1 MACLEILEG
10 FHRGTQGPLP
20 DEALLGRH
28 RESWLCLPEARV
40 SRQHARILRRET
52 TFVIEDLQSSHGVLV
67 QGQRLVPHVP
77 YTLHDGDEIRIG
89 STRMVFRVDAS
100 PPLREHQDRT
110 SRYGRAEPVTQCLT
124 RSDDGGTLQVHM
136 RVDETAQPTVAL
148 ALDASANML
157 EVSDAEQHT
166 AQGLREA
173 VKRLQALCQVST
185 ALGTITDRET
195 LLHRILD
202 CLFDL
207 FPVAERAFIMVRD
220 NDNSTLM
227 PVAAKVR
234 HGITGRREE
243 VAISRT
249 IVQEV
254 TLHKRSILSCDA
266 LDDTRFHEQAS
277 IIDLSIRSI
286 MCAPL
291 LAGEEIL
298 GLIQVDTCT
307 TPRGFTPADLQLLTG
322 ISAQAAIL
330 LRAKAAERAQE
341 ALRRAKAAAE
351 QANQA
356 KSTFLANMSHELRTP
371 LNAIIGYSEMLIE
384 DAEALEQH
392 ATLAD
397 LRKIHSAGKHLLALI
412 NDILDLSKIEAGKMG
427 LYLETFD
434 VSRLLEEVRCTVQ
447 PAASHNANTLDV
459 SVAANVGLM
468 HADLTK
474 VRQSLLNLLSNACK
488 FTTQGRITLRVTRE
502 TGEGRE
508 WYVFYVHDTGIGM
521 TTEQVGQLFQDFVQ
535 VDASTTRQYGGTGLG
550 LAISQRFCRMMGGNI
565 SATSTVGRGSTFTIR
580 LPMEVRERGST
591 HGSAGE
597 AARLHSGHT
606 ARSGPHP
613 GCGRQPHSLH

>member
-1 MACLEILEG
+1 
-10 FHRGTQGPLP
+10 
-20 DEALLGRH
+20 
-28 RESWLCLPEARV
+28 
-40 SRQHARILRRET
+40 
-52 TFVIEDLQSSHGVLV
+52 
-67 QGQRLVPHVP
+67 
-77 YTLHDGDEIRIG
+77 
-89 STRMVFRVDAS
+89 MVFRADPP
-100 PPLREHQDRT
+100 PPLQKERDRIFH
-110 SRYGRAEPVTQCLT
+110 YEFAEQMTQCLT
-124 RSDDGGTLQVHM
+124 RSGDAGTLQVHM
-136 RVDETAQPTVAL
+136 RVDDAAQPKVAL

-157 EVSDAEQHT
+157 EVSEAEQHT
-166 AQGLREA
+166 DKGLREA
-173 VKRLQALCQVST
+173 VKRLQAMCQVST
-185 ALGTITDRET
+185 ALGTITDHET

-202 CLFDL
+202 CLFEL
-207 FPVAERAFIMVRD
+207 FPAAERAFIMVRD
-220 NDNSTLM
+220 NDSSTLV

-234 HGITGRREE
+234 HSTADRQEE

-249 IVQEV
+249 IVQDV
-254 TLHKRSILSCDA
+254 TLHNRSILSCDA
-266 LDDTRFHEQAS
+266 LDDTRFHEHDS

-291 LAGEEIL
+291 LADDEIL

-384 DAEALEQH
+384 DAEALGQH
-392 ATLAD
+392 APLAD

-412 NDILDLSKIEAGKMG
+412 NGILDLSKIEAGKMG
-427 LYLETFD
+427 LHLETFD
-434 VSRLLEEVRCTVQ
+434 VPRLLEEVRCTVQ

-459 SVAANVGLM
+459 YVADNVTLM

-488 FTTQGRITLRVTRE
+488 FTTQGRITLQVTRE
-502 TGEGRE
+502 IGEGRE
-508 WYVFYVHDTGIGM
+508 WCVFHVHDTGIGM

-550 LAISQRFCRMMGGNI
+550 LAISRRFCRLMGGDI
-565 SATSTVGRGSTFTIR
+565 FATSTLGQGSTFTIR

-591 HGSAGE
+591 HGPVGE
-597 AARLHSGHT
+597 GVR
-606 ARSGPHP
+606 P
-613 GCGRQPHSLH
+613 

>member
-1 MACLEILEG
+1 MAYLEMLEG
-10 FHRGTQGPLP
+10 FHCGTQVPLP
-20 DEALLGRH
+20 DEALLGRL
-28 RESWLCLPEARV
+28 RESLLCLPEARV
-40 SRQHARILRRET
+40 SRQHARILRRGT
-52 TFVIEDLQSSHGVLV
+52 TFVIEDLQSSNGVLV
-67 QGQRLVPHVP
+67 QGQRLVPRVP

-89 STRMVFRVDAS
+89 STRMVFRVDPP
-100 PPLREHQDRT
+100 PPLREHHDRT
-110 SRYGRAEPVTQCLT
+110 SHYGLAEQMTQCLT
-124 RSDDGGTLQVHM
+124 RSGDGGTLQVHM
-136 RVDETAQPTVAL
+136 RVDDAAQPKVAL
-148 ALDASANML
+148 TLDASANML
-157 EVSDAEQHT
+157 EVSEAEQHT
-166 AQGLREA
+166 DTGLREA
-173 VKRLQALCQVST
+173 VKRLQAMCQVST
-185 ALGTITDRET
+185 ALGTIPDRET
-195 LLHRILD
+195 LLPRILD

-207 FPVAERAFIMVRD
+207 FLPAERAFIMVRD
-220 NDNSTLM
+220 NDSNTLV
-227 PVAAKVR
+227 PVAAKMR
-234 HGITGRREE
+234 HSTADQQEE

-266 LDDTRFHEQAS
+266 LDDTRFHEHDS

-291 LAGEEIL
+291 LAGDEIL

-330 LRAKAAERAQE
+330 LRAKAAEQAQE

-371 LNAIIGYSEMLIE
+371 LNAIIGYSEMLME
-384 DAEALEQH
+384 DAEALGQD

-397 LRKIHSAGKHLLALI
+397 LRKIHGAGKHLLALI

-434 VSRLLEEVRCTVQ
+434 VPRLLEEVRCTVQ
-447 PAASHNANTLDV
+447 PAASHNANTLDFYI
-459 SVAANVGLM
+459 ADNVGLM

-488 FTTQGRITLRVTRE
+488 FTTQGRITLQVTRQ

-508 WYVFYVHDTGIGM
+508 WCVFHVHDTGIGM

-550 LAISQRFCRMMGGNI
+550 LAISRRFCQMMGGDI
-565 SATSTVGRGSTFTIR
+565 SVASTLGQGSTFTIR
-580 LPMEVRERGST
+580 LPMEVRERAST
-591 HGSAGE
+591 HGPAGE
-597 AARLHSGHT
+597 EMHPHAAPPT
-606 ARSGPHP
+606 AGILPA
-613 GCGRQPHSLH
+613 

>member
-40 SRQHARILRRET
+40 SRQHARILRRDT
-52 TFVIEDLQSSHGVLV
+52 TFVIEDLHSSHGVLV
-67 QGQRLVPHVP
+67 QGQRLVPHLP
-77 YTLHDGDEIRIG
+77 HTPHHGDEICIG
-89 STRMVFRVDAS
+89 PPPLVFLVDAS
-100 PPLREHQDRT
+100 PPPRAHQDRT

-220 NDNSTLM
+220 NDSSTLM

-254 TLHKRSILSCDA
+254 TLHKRSIVSCDA

-286 MCAPL
+286 MCA
-291 LAGEEIL
+291 A
-298 GLIQVDTCT
+298 
-307 TPRGFTPADLQLLTG
+307 PRGRGDL
-322 ISAQAAIL
+322 
-330 LRAKAAERAQE
+330 
-341 ALRRAKAAAE
+341 
-351 QANQA
+351 
-356 KSTFLANMSHELRTP
+356 
-371 LNAIIGYSEMLIE
+371 
-384 DAEALEQH
+384 
-392 ATLAD
+392 
-397 LRKIHSAGKHLLALI
+397 
-412 NDILDLSKIEAGKMG
+412 
-427 LYLETFD
+427 
-434 VSRLLEEVRCTVQ
+434 
-447 PAASHNANTLDV
+447 
-459 SVAANVGLM
+459 
-468 HADLTK
+468 
-474 VRQSLLNLLSNACK
+474 
-488 FTTQGRITLRVTRE
+488 
-502 TGEGRE
+502 
-508 WYVFYVHDTGIGM
+508 
-521 TTEQVGQLFQDFVQ
+521 
-535 VDASTTRQYGGTGLG
+535 
-550 LAISQRFCRMMGGNI
+550 
-565 SATSTVGRGSTFTIR
+565 
-580 LPMEVRERGST
+580 
-591 HGSAGE
+591 
-597 AARLHSGHT
+597 
-606 ARSGPHP
+606 GPHP
-613 GCGRQPHSLH
+613 G